1 MARAPLT
8 EWKAKKILLGE
19 RYTGMQYI
27 SDKKLPQLSPKKRYV
42 VKVDQ
47 GVKQRMKKGLVRI
60 DCTKSDIHHA
70 LNAWK
75 MLGYTSFLI
84 EEMIPHAS
92 DTERYIALERV
103 RDGIRATY
111 SPQGGIGV
119 EEAKHVLQ
127 HALITNASDCER
139 AARDFNLPQSLIC
152 ALYAPIASG
161 SVAYIEVNPCVVV
174 GDTWIPLDAAMLVDT
189 TAPDALLWTPE
200 DMPQTRTVHP
210 EESRVAALQ
219 QTTAASLK
227 LTVLNRNGSLFLLL
241 SGGGGSLVVMDTIA
255 VCGDAEQIGN
265 YGEYSGNPTR
275 QETLLYARE
284 VLQLLLASR
293 AQHKVLVVAGGI
305 ANFTDIRDTFTG
317 ILQAFTEIAHKL
329 VRQHVHI
336 IVRRGGPYEAEGLRM
351 MKTFLKEQGISA
363 SVYGSEVS
371 LTHAATEA
379 CSYIHK
385 RT

>member
-19 RYTGMQYI
+19 RYTGMQCT
-27 SDKKLPQLSPKKRYV
+27 SEKRLPRLSKKKNYV

-47 GVKQRMKKGLVRI
+47 GIKQRMKKGLVRV
-60 DCTKSDIHHA
+60 DCTEYEVLHSLA
-70 LNAWK
+70 QWK
-75 MLGYTSFLI
+75 QLGYTSFLI
-84 EEMIPHAS
+84 EEMVPHAA
-92 DTERYIALERV
+92 DAEQYIALERV
-103 RDGIRATY
+103 RDGIKATH
-111 SPQGGIGV
+111 STHGGISV
-119 EEAKHVLQ
+119 EDAKHALKR
-127 HALITNASDCER
+127 ALIVNASDCVKV
-139 AARDFNLPQSLIC
+139 ARDFKVPESLIH

-161 SVAYIEVNPCVVV
+161 SVSYIEINPCIVI
-174 GDTWIPLDAAMLVDT
+174 GDEWTPLDAAMLVDT
-189 TAPDALLWTPE
+189 TTSDTLLWNPE
-200 DMPQTRTVHP
+200 DIPRAREVHP

-227 LTVLNRNGSLFLLL
+227 LTVLNRNGALFFLL

-255 VCGDAEQIGN
+255 VNGDAECIGN

-284 VLQLLLASR
+284 VLQLLIASR
-293 AQHKVLVVAGGI
+293 AKRKVLVIAGGI

-317 ILQAFTEIAHKL
+317 ILQALTEVAKQL
-329 VRQHVHI
+329 VRQHIHI
-336 IVRRGGPYEAEGLRM
+336 IVRRGGPHEAEGLRM

-379 CSYIHK
+379 CTYIHK

>member
-8 EWKAKKILLGE
+8 EWKAKKILLGG
-19 RYTGMQYI
+19 RYTGMQCT
-27 SDKKLPQLSPKKRYV
+27 SEKKLPQLSKKKNYV

-47 GVKQRMKKGLVRI
+47 GIKQRMKKGLVRV
-60 DCTKSDIHHA
+60 DCTEYDVRRSLA
-70 LNAWK
+70 QWK
-75 MLGYTSFLI
+75 QLGYTSFLI
-84 EEMIPHAS
+84 EEMVPHAA
-92 DTERYIALERV
+92 DAEQYIALERV
-103 RDGIRATY
+103 RDGIKATH
-111 SPQGGIGV
+111 STHGGIAV
-119 EEAKHVLQ
+119 EDAKHTLK
-127 HALITNASDCER
+127 HALIVSAADCLK
-139 AARDFNLPQSLIC
+139 AARDFKVPESLIH

-161 SVAYIEVNPCVVV
+161 SVSYIEINPCIVI
-174 GDTWIPLDAAMLVDT
+174 GEEWTPLDAAMLVDT
-189 TAPDALLWTPE
+189 TASDTLLWNPE
-200 DMPQTRTVHP
+200 DIPRAREAHV

-227 LTVLNRNGSLFLLL
+227 LTVLNRDGALFFLL

-255 VCGDAEQIGN
+255 VNGDAKLIGN

-284 VLQLLLASR
+284 VLQLLIASR
-293 AQHKVLVVAGGI
+293 AKRKVLVIAGGI

-317 ILQAFTEIAHKL
+317 ILQALTEVAKQLI
-329 VRQHVHI
+329 RQHIHI
-336 IVRRGGPYEAEGLRM
+336 IVRRGGPHEAEGLRM

-371 LTHAATEA
+371 LTHVATEA
-379 CSYIHK
+379 CIYIHK